1 MFGPGSFG
9 HAGAGG
15 RMAFAHPELGIA
27 VAYVC
32 NNMVWDG
39 LLGPDK
45 RWIGWTAAL
54 RAAVG
59 I

>member
-1 MFGPGSFG
+1 
-9 HAGAGG
+9 
-15 RMAFAHPELGIA
+15 MAFAHPELGIA

-39 LLGPDK
+39 LSGPDK
-45 RWIGWTAAL
+45 RWTGWTAAL
-54 RAAVG
+54 HAAVG